1 MANSSCGFIMFY
13 LLCKSKSKTRQ
24 KTRANDSAEPRL
36 QFLSNPLD
44 SESWNYQAVVQGN
57 HDWSVVTGTM
67 EFDDFPYIGN
77 RFTPTDELHHLSEGD
92 ENDPESVGVNSGI
105 NRALSENVGKSMQ
118 KPIPSIPTPFNGL
131 FSGKKTK
138 STGPTRF
145 YVILREKQ
153 SFRLSGSLKPI
164 HWVVSMSPGFGLG
177 WARNT
182 SWTTLAGAP
191 WSPWCRSPTLGCW
204 PTKDGE
210 QWTVG

>member
-1 MANSSCGFIMFY
+1 MTGRWWLEPWNLMTFHILGIDLPQLTNSIIFQREMKMIQS
-13 LLCKSKSKTRQ
+13 LLVSIQESIGLCRKMLGKVCKTHSI
-24 KTRANDSAEPRL
+24 DSNTI
-36 QFLSNPLD
+36 QWIVF
-44 SESWNYQAVVQGN
+44 
-57 HDWSVVTGTM
+57 
-67 EFDDFPYIGN
+67 
-77 RFTPTDELHHLSEGD
+77 
-92 ENDPESVGVNSGI
+92 
-105 NRALSENVGKSMQ
+105 
-118 KPIPSIPTPFNGL
+118 
-131 FSGKKTK
+131 GKKTK

-145 YVILREKQ
+145 YVILRDKQ